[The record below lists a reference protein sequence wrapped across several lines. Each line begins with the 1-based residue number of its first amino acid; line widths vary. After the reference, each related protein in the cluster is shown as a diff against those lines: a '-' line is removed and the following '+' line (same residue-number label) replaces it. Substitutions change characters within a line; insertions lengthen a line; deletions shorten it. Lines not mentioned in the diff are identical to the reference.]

1 MDRTTKLGL
10 LYHFQDCQFPT
21 NKDGLVAYIIL
32 MSPIL
37 GMPEELLLA
46 LVHELEDREYTGA
59 NDLCPELETQSDF
72 TFPNQQ
78 AIDTEDFTNLV
89 EENV

>member
-1 MDRTTKLGL
+1 
-10 LYHFQDCQFPT
+10 
-21 NKDGLVAYIIL
+21 
-32 MSPIL
+32 
-37 GMPEELLLA
+37 MPEELLLA